1 MENETLRR
9 NLEALKLNYLAAN
22 MDKFIAEASK
32 SKMPPQ
38 AILERI
44 VRLESE
50 ESKRRSIESRMK
62 QSKVNSKKWRP
73 MADFDWN
80 WPKKIDRKAVEKLF
94 DLTFLEEP
102 ANVVLMGPS
111 SLGKSMIA
119 RNLVHHAVMQGHQAL
134 FIDAAAALNELD
146 EIDSAR
152 QLRAKMRYYGR
163 PKLLVIDEVGFLSFS
178 TKAGDLLF
186 QMISERYE
194 KTSIVV
200 TTNVNFK
207 EWGKIF
213 PQAACVSAMLER
225 LLHRAEII
233 NIEGDSYRMKEAS
246 ERNDTGKT
254 PKKGPKK

>member
-1 MENETLRR
+1 MNDDTICKK
-9 NLEALKLNYLAAN
+9 LESLKLNYLAAN
-22 MDKFIAEASK
+22 MDKFITEATK
-32 SKMPPQ
+32 AKMSPQ
-38 AILERI
+38 AVIEYM
-44 VRLESE
+44 VRLECD
-50 ESKRRSIESRMK
+50 ESKRRSIESRMR
-62 QSKVNSKKWRP
+62 QSKVDSRKWRT

-80 WPKKIDRKAVEKLF
+80 WPKKINRRAVEKLF

-102 ANVVLMGPS
+102 ANVILMGPS

-119 RNLVHHAVMQGHQAL
+119 RNLVHHAVMQGHNAL

-152 QLRAKMRYYGR
+152 QLRAKMKYYSR
-163 PKLLVIDEVGFLSFS
+163 PRLLVIDEVGFLSFS
-178 TKAGDLLF
+178 TRAGDLLF
-186 QMISERYE
+186 QLISERYE
-194 KTSIVV
+194 KSSIVV

-233 NIEGDSYRMKEAS
+233 NIEGESYRMKEAG
-246 ERNDTGKT
+246 ERNDTSKAS
-254 PKKGPKK
+254 KKGQRK